1 MEEIIFELETIT
13 PLFIASADQRNIEN
27 EGLRAPSL
35 RGLLRWWF
43 RALAGNYTGND
54 IVSLKRAEDEIFGST
69 TSKSKMSLITS
80 GENEPIQITR
90 ECRSWNE
97 ATVWSNWVDYFF
109 FSCLDKRK
117 DRRKNRIKVNSKPFY
132 PETSKFKIIMF
143 GEESKLRIYL
153 SSFWAL
159 VYLGGIGFRARRGGG
174 CLKIR
179 NVKGNTFGLN
189 FICKD
194 PDQLEQFLKNNIEI
208 TLKLLGELFGHKHTN
223 LSSLPEYAV
232 LNPSH
237 SALFIRRINGKDW
250 KSALDEI
257 GRWYIGEKRG
267 RKFTGGFRMR
277 LADYGFS
284 HEIKDANRNG
294 NLKSDK
300 ERRPYLGLPVTYAT
314 YKATLKEEKFERRAS
329 QLIFGVYEING
340 NYIPRILIF
349 RSMFLPD
356 FRRNF
361 VIDKKIKRNREEV
374 RITLQAQLPSS
385 EQLIR
390 NCCHDL
396 LKNHWQVVWGMI
408 K

>member
-1 MEEIIFELETIT
+1 MEEIIFELETVT
-13 PLFIASADQRNIEN
+13 PLFIAGADQRNIEN

-54 IVSLKRAEDEIFGST
+54 IMSLKRAEDEIFGST

-117 DRRKNRIKVNSKPFY
+117 DRRKNRIKVKSKPFY

-179 NVKGNTFGLN
+179 SVKGDTFGLN
-189 FICKD
+189 FVCKD
-194 PDQLEQFLKNNIEI
+194 PDQLEQFLKNNIK
-208 TLKLLGELFGHKHTN
+208 TCLKLIGELFEHKHAN
-223 LSSLPEYAV
+223 LSLLPEYAV
-232 LNPSH
+232 LNHLH
-237 SALFIRRINGKDW
+237 SALFIKRIGGRDW

-294 NLKSDK
+294 NLKSNK

-314 YKATLKEEKFERRAS
+314 YKATLKEGKFERRAS
-329 QLIFGVYEING
+329 QLFFGVYEING

-349 RSMFLPD
+349 RSKFLPD